1 MYLVSGL
8 PTLPRQ
14 NSLRINFGAAAMA
27 LHIVTVML
35 SVSTTVATVAA
46 AQDAP
51 APQAPA
57 QQTQPRSGRPSQPS
71 SAAPASPSS
80 ANAAPAPGGSEELLS
95 PYDREALTAEYR
107 IAPGDMLQVFVWREP
122 DLSRELRVRPDGYVS
137 VPLIGDLFAVAKT
150 PKRLAAELTQAL
162 SQFVNN
168 PQVTVTLGTSS
179 TLRFYVLGK
188 VNKAGEFPLVGRTTV
203 MQALALAGGFL
214 EYAKPEEIK
223 ILRQEL
229 AVAGGKAKTH
239 EVVLPVN
246 YKAIAQGQNLQQNVA
261 LKPGDVVVVP

>member
-1 MYLVSGL
+1 
-8 PTLPRQ
+8 
-14 NSLRINFGAAAMA
+14 MA

-35 SVSTTVATVAA
+35 SVSTMVATFAA

-51 APQAPA
+51 AQQNPPQQTPP
-57 QQTQPRSGRPSQPS
+57 QQTQPRSGRAPQPS
-71 SAAPASPSS
+71 T
-80 ANAAPAPGGSEELLS
+80 AAPAPAPAAPAPAGSDDLLS
-95 PYDREALTAEYR
+95 PYDREALTTEYR
-107 IAPGDMLQVFVWREP
+107 IAPGDLLQVFVWREP

-179 TLRFYVLGK
+179 ILRFYVLGK

-239 EVVLPVN
+239 EVVLMVN

>member
-1 MYLVSGL
+1 
-8 PTLPRQ
+8 
-14 NSLRINFGAAAMA
+14 MA
-27 LHIVTVML
+27 IHIVTVLL
-35 SVSTTVATVAA
+35 SVSTMVATFAA
-46 AQDAP
+46 AQDTP
-51 APQAPA
+51 AAQPPA
-57 QQTQPRSGRPSQPS
+57 QQTQPRSGR
-71 SAAPASPSS
+71 
-80 ANAAPAPGGSEELLS
+80 APAPAATAPSTAPSTSPSTAGSTGASGASEELLS
-95 PYDREALTAEYR
+95 AYDRESLTAEYR
-107 IAPGDMLQVFVWREP
+107 IAAGDVLQVFVWREP

-150 PKRLAAELTQAL
+150 PKRLAAEFTQAL

-168 PQVTVTLGTSS
+168 PQVTVTLATSS

-229 AVAGGKAKTH
+229 ATAGGKAKTH
-239 EVVLPVN
+239 EVVLAVN
-246 YKAIAQGQNLQQNVA
+246 YKAIAQGQNLQQNIV
-261 LKPGDVVVVP
+261 LKAGDVVVVP

>member
-1 MYLVSGL
+1 
-8 PTLPRQ
+8 
-14 NSLRINFGAAAMA
+14 MA
-27 LHIVTVML
+27 IHIVTVLL
-35 SVSTTVATVAA
+35 SVSTTVATFAA

-51 APQAPA
+51 APQSPA
-57 QQTQPRSGRPSQPS
+57 QQTPPRSGRT
-71 SAAPASPSS
+71 AAPATAPSTAPSTAASP
-80 ANAAPAPGGSEELLS
+80 AASGASEELLS
-95 PYDREALTAEYR
+95 PYDRESLTAEYR
-107 IAPGDMLQVFVWREP
+107 IAPGDVLQVFVWREP

-150 PKRLAAELTQAL
+150 PKRLAAEFTQAL
-162 SQFVNN
+162 SNFVNN

-229 AVAGGKAKTH
+229 ATTGGKAKTH
-239 EVVLPVN
+239 EVVLAVN
-246 YKAIAQGQNLQQNVA
+246 YKAIAQGQNLQQNVV
-261 LKPGDVVVVP
+261 LKAGDVVVVP

>member
-1 MYLVSGL
+1 
-8 PTLPRQ
+8 
-14 NSLRINFGAAAMA
+14 MA
-27 LHIVTVML
+27 IHIVTVLL
-35 SVSTTVATVAA
+35 SVSTTVATFAA

-51 APQAPA
+51 APQPPA
-57 QQTQPRSGRPSQPS
+57 QQTQPRSGRTP
-71 SAAPASPSS
+71 APAATAPSTAPSTSPSTAGS
-80 ANAAPAPGGSEELLS
+80 TAASGASEELLS
-95 PYDREALTAEYR
+95 AYDRESLTAEYR
-107 IAPGDMLQVFVWREP
+107 IAPGDVLQVFVWREP

-150 PKRLAAELTQAL
+150 PKRLAAEFTQAL

-168 PQVTVTLGTSS
+168 PQVTVTLATSS

-229 AVAGGKAKTH
+229 ATAGGKAKTH
-239 EVVLPVN
+239 EVVLAVN

-261 LKPGDVVVVP
+261 LKAGDVVVVP

>member
-1 MYLVSGL
+1 
-8 PTLPRQ
+8 
-14 NSLRINFGAAAMA
+14 MA

-35 SVSTTVATVAA
+35 SVSTTVATLAF

-51 APQAPA
+51 APQTPPA
-57 QQTQPRSGRPSQPS
+57 QQTQPRSGRAPQPTS
-71 SAAPASPSS
+71 KEPASPPTTT
-80 ANAAPAPGGSEELLS
+80 AAAPGGGEELLS

-107 IAPGDMLQVFVWREP
+107 IAPGDLLQVFVWREP

-229 AVAGGKAKTH
+229 AVGGGKAKTH

-261 LKPGDVVVVP
+261 LKPCDVVVVP

>member
-1 MYLVSGL
+1 
-8 PTLPRQ
+8 
-14 NSLRINFGAAAMA
+14 MA
-27 LHIVTVML
+27 LHIVTVLL
-35 SVSTTVATVAA
+35 SVSTTVATLAA

-51 APQAPA
+51 AQTPPA
-57 QQTQPRSGRPSQPS
+57 QQTQPRSGRGTQPA
-71 SAAPASPSS
+71 SAAASSPA
-80 ANAAPAPGGSEELLS
+80 AAAPAPAGSDDLLS
-95 PYDREALTAEYR
+95 PYDREALTSEYR
-107 IAPGDMLQVFVWREP
+107 IAPGDVLQVFVWREP

-179 TLRFYVLGK
+179 ILRFYVLGK

-239 EVVLPVN
+239 EVVLMVN

>member
-1 MYLVSGL
+1 M
-8 PTLPRQ
+8 
-14 NSLRINFGAAAMA
+14 
-27 LHIVTVML
+27 
-35 SVSTTVATVAA
+35 VATFAA

-51 APQAPA
+51 AQQNPPQQTPP
-57 QQTQPRSGRPSQPS
+57 QQTQPRSGRAPQPS
-71 SAAPASPSS
+71 T
-80 ANAAPAPGGSEELLS
+80 AAPAPAPAAPAPAGSDDLLS
-95 PYDREALTAEYR
+95 PYDREALTTEYR
-107 IAPGDMLQVFVWREP
+107 IAPGDLLQVFVWREP

-179 TLRFYVLGK
+179 ILRFYVLGK

-239 EVVLPVN
+239 EVVLMVN

>member
-1 MYLVSGL
+1 
-8 PTLPRQ
+8 
-14 NSLRINFGAAAMA
+14 MA

-35 SVSTTVATVAA
+35 SVSTTVAALVT

-51 APQAPA
+51 AQPAPPA
-57 QQTQPRSGRPSQPS
+57 QQTQPRSGRAPQPTS
-71 SAAPASPSS
+71 KEPASPPATTS
-80 ANAAPAPGGSEELLS
+80 ASPGGGAEDLLS
-95 PYDREALTAEYR
+95 PYDRESLTAEYR
-107 IAPGDMLQVFVWREP
+107 IAPGDLLQVFVWREP

-229 AVAGGKAKTH
+229 AVGGGKAKTH

>member
-1 MYLVSGL
+1 
-8 PTLPRQ
+8 
-14 NSLRINFGAAAMA
+14 MA
-27 LHIVTVML
+27 IHIVTVLL
-35 SVSTTVATVAA
+35 SVSTAVATFAT

-51 APQAPA
+51 APQPPA
-57 QQTQPRSGRPSQPS
+57 QQTQPRSGRTP
-71 SAAPASPSS
+71 APATTAPSTAPS
-80 ANAAPAPGGSEELLS
+80 TAGSTAASGASEELLS
-95 PYDREALTAEYR
+95 AYDRESLTAEYR
-107 IAPGDMLQVFVWREP
+107 IAAGDVLQVFVWREP

-150 PKRLAAELTQAL
+150 PKRLAAEFTQAL

-168 PQVTVTLGTSS
+168 PQVTVTLATSS

-188 VNKAGEFPLVGRTTV
+188 VTRAGEFPLVGRTTV

-229 AVAGGKAKTH
+229 ATAGGKAKTH
-239 EVVLPVN
+239 EVVLAVN
-246 YKAIAQGQNLQQNVA
+246 YKAIAQGQSLQQNVA
-261 LKPGDVVVVP
+261 LKAGDVVVVP

>member
-1 MYLVSGL
+1 
-8 PTLPRQ
+8 
-14 NSLRINFGAAAMA
+14 MA

-35 SVSTTVATVAA
+35 SVSTTVASLAL

-51 APQAPA
+51 AQPAPPA
-57 QQTQPRSGRPSQPS
+57 QQTQPRSGRAPQPTS
-71 SAAPASPSS
+71 KEPAAPATTSAAP
-80 ANAAPAPGGSEELLS
+80 GGGAEDLLS

-107 IAPGDMLQVFVWREP
+107 IAPGDLLQVFVWREP

-168 PQVTVTLGTSS
+168 PQVTVTLATSS

-229 AVAGGKAKTH
+229 AMAGGKAKTH

-246 YKAIAQGQNLQQNVA
+246 YKAIAQGQSLQQNVA

>member
-1 MYLVSGL
+1 
-8 PTLPRQ
+8 
-14 NSLRINFGAAAMA
+14 MA
-27 LHIVTVML
+27 LHIVTVLL
-35 SVSTTVATVAA
+35 SVSTVAVLAEG
-46 AQDAP
+46 QDAP
-51 APQAPA
+51 APQTPA
-57 QQTQPRSGRPSQPS
+57 QQTQQRPGRTAQPS
-71 SAAPASPSS
+71 TAQPSTAQPASPSAAS
-80 ANAAPAPGGSEELLS
+80 AGAGGGSEDLLS

-107 IAPGDMLQVFVWREP
+107 IAPGDLLQVFVWREP
-122 DLSRELRVRPDGYVS
+122 DLSRDLRVRPDGYVS

-150 PKRLAAELTQAL
+150 PKRLAAELTQAF

-188 VNKAGEFPLVGRTTV
+188 VNKPGEFPLVGRTTA

-229 AVAGGKAKTH
+229 TVTGGKAKTH
-239 EVVLPVN
+239 EVVLAVN
-246 YKAIAQGQNLQQNVA
+246 YKAISQGQSLQQNIA
-261 LKPGDVVVVP
+261 LKPGDVVLVP

>member
-1 MYLVSGL
+1 
-8 PTLPRQ
+8 
-14 NSLRINFGAAAMA
+14 MA

-35 SVSTTVATVAA
+35 SVSTMVATFAA

-51 APQAPA
+51 AQQNPPQQTPP
-57 QQTQPRSGRPSQPS
+57 QQTQPRSGRAPQPS
-71 SAAPASPSS
+71 T
-80 ANAAPAPGGSEELLS
+80 AAPAPAPAAPAPAGSDDLLS
-95 PYDREALTAEYR
+95 PYDREALTTEYR
-107 IAPGDMLQVFVWREP
+107 IAPGDLLQVFVWREP

-179 TLRFYVLGK
+179 ILRFYVLGK

-246 YKAIAQGQNLQQNVA
+246 YKAIAQGQSLQQNVA